1 MVLYL
6 LLIKIRDILRKQYSQ
21 TWISSYSLER
31 REYWCRMKSFA
42 SVSVSRSTT
51 RLVLR
56 KWLEGIVNGTGS
68 IWDLEYVLESFLNWS
83 SIHTNSVNILH
94 QYIAPRYTGNLH
106 TCAKGKRL
114 FSPSKQNVQGPPTID
129 GGPCHNG
136 DSTLCLD
143 GLVLNHI
150 LIFEVLQNR
159 FFCLFTLHP
168 HTEFKSHQIS
178 VQKNQNCAQTIICPQ
193 VYYSL
198 LGSAHLRKCSSLVYF
213 GSMWLWLTLIAF
225 LPCFVPLLHY

>member
-1 MVLYL
+1 MENHIPNIIDFKWGLNIKVSLGGTYANNGEQL
-6 LLIKIRDILRKQYSQ
+6 PHELI
-21 TWISSYSLER
+21 
-31 REYWCRMKSFA
+31 
-42 SVSVSRSTT
+42 
-51 RLVLR
+51 VLR

-193 VYYSL
+193 AYY
-198 LGSAHLRKCSSLVYF
+198 LGK
-213 GSMWLWLTLIAF
+213 
-225 LPCFVPLLHY
+225 